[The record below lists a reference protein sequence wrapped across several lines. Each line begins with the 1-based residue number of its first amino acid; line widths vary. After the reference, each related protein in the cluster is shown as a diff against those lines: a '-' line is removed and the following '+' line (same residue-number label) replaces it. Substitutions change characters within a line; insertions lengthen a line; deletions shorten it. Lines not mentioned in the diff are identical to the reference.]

1 MEESS
6 VEATTIT
13 TTTEGAAESARAMA
27 YPREGTGPPLLGMEL
42 LQEEEE
48 E

>member
-13 TTTEGAAESARAMA
+13 TTEGVAESALVMA
-27 YPREGTGPPLLGMEL
+27 CPREVTGPPLLGMEL
-42 LQEEEE
+42 LQEAEEE
-48 E
+48 